1 MLGRI
6 LATAVLMR
14 ILSGS
19 HIGKD
24 SDRLPCQVSEGFYLE
39 KYLRGFHLKK

>member
-1 MLGRI
+1 MLRRV

-19 HIGKD
+19 HVGKD
-24 SDRLPCQVSEGFYLE
+24 SDRLPCQVSEGFYFE
-39 KYLRGFHLKK
+39 KYFRGCHLKK